1 MNTDS
6 NVKVPSPFNGL
17 AISQSSDRTAV
28 PVPVDWFTGEVKLE
42 MLFTPDGPDRAS
54 AGLVSFPPGA
64 RTHWHSHP
72 LGQTLV
78 VTAGL
83 GRVQREGGPVQTIRV
98 GDVVRIPP
106 HVKHWHGA
114 APDSSMSHIAI
125 QEALEN
131 KTADWMEPVNAVQ
144 YEGLAPSVTTEQV
157 RQ

>member
-1 MNTDS
+1 M
-6 NVKVPSPFNGL
+6 
-17 AISQSSDRTAV
+17 
-28 PVPVDWFTGEVKLE
+28 
-42 MLFTPDGPDRAS
+42 
-54 AGLVSFPPGA
+54 
-64 RTHWHSHP
+64 
-72 LGQTLV
+72 

-157 RQ
+157 RP

>member
-1 MNTDS
+1 M
-6 NVKVPSPFNGL
+6 
-17 AISQSSDRTAV
+17 
-28 PVPVDWFTGEVKLE
+28 PVDWFAGEVKLE
-42 MLFTPDGPDRAS
+42 MLLTPDGPDRAS
-54 AGLVSFPPGA
+54 AGLVNFPSGA

-83 GRVQREGGPVQTIRV
+83 GRVQREAGPVQTIRV

-131 KTADWMEPVNAVQ
+131 ETADWIEPVIAAQ
-144 YEGLAPSVTTEQV
+144 YEGADLSVTVE
-157 RQ
+157 